1 MPATSR
7 TSSRRSTRAPAS
19 RPPSCVKR
27 FSRPS
32 PPTPKETKQTRGQTR
47 LSRHAQEVFQEDV
60 GGMLFANSQTFTPIR
75 KNVVG
80 YKIHGFGGQP
90 YFGVGLAK

>member
-1 MPATSR
+1 MKSGGNRARWCNKDFSESVSR
-7 TSSRRSTRAPAS
+7 ANAS
-19 RPPSCVKR
+19 NDKAERD
-27 FSRPS
+27 
-32 PPTPKETKQTRGQTR
+32 R
-47 LSRHAQEVFQEDV
+47 LYRHAQAVFQDDV

-90 YFGVGLAK
+90 YFGVALAK